1 MNIWRQINPF
11 PKVVRDYMN
20 IWRRINPFPKVVRDY
35 MEYMKYM
42 KWDIY
47 NYDVGNKDWSLRQN
61 LGVSYG
67 GGVPRDVLEGGALSA
82 SLISRHHLNASCCR
96 AGAGYLKHKEAASW
110 PLFWG
115 QLIISPHLSSYSL
128 FSLVVQMLS
137 NSNFITPSHFHFG
150 AKCPGFLLH
159 FMWEGM
165 SIRRELPYITPFFIS
180 LLDIITVD
188 QYHIITFD
196 QFNIITLAV
205 KESFSANQYRQ
216 DQWTV
221 RFGVPWHVILNLS
234 MSPDTIRAIYLGPLH
249 FVDYD
254 GWDQTSFIVP
264 GTGLLVILCNAAH
277 VFSLLACEKHFYHFG
292 SNNVTNN
299 LVTD

>member
-1 MNIWRQINPF
+1 MLPCWCR
-11 PKVVRDYMN
+11 
-20 IWRRINPFPKVVRDY
+20 
-35 MEYMKYM
+35 
-42 KWDIY
+42 
-47 NYDVGNKDWSLRQN
+47 
-61 LGVSYG
+61 VSETQRSG
-67 GGVPRDVLEGGALSA
+67 ELT
-82 SLISRHHLNASCCR
+82 
-96 AGAGYLKHKEAASW
+96 
-110 PLFWG
+110 PLWG

-234 MSPDTIRAIYLGPLH
+234 MSPDTIRAIYLDPLH

-254 GWDQTSFIVP
+254 G
-264 GTGLLVILCNAAH
+264 
-277 VFSLLACEKHFYHFG
+277 
-292 SNNVTNN
+292 
-299 LVTD
+299 

>member
-11 PKVVRDYMN
+11 PKA
-20 IWRRINPFPKVVRDY
+20 VRDY
-35 MEYMKYM
+35 MEYIKYM

-47 NYDVGNKDWSLRQN
+47 NYDVGNKVWSRRQN

-82 SLISRHHLNASCCR
+82 SLISRHHLNVSRCR

-188 QYHIITFD
+188 QYHIITL
-196 QFNIITLAV
+196 IIT
-205 KESFSANQYRQ
+205 ESF
-216 DQWTV
+216 
-221 RFGVPWHVILNLS
+221 
-234 MSPDTIRAIYLGPLH
+234 
-249 FVDYD
+249 
-254 GWDQTSFIVP
+254 
-264 GTGLLVILCNAAH
+264 
-277 VFSLLACEKHFYHFG
+277 
-292 SNNVTNN
+292 
-299 LVTD
+299 

>member
-1 MNIWRQINPF
+1 MAGARNSVMAMVLMTWHDIMKLGIVW
-11 PKVVRDYMN
+11 N
-20 IWRRINPFPKVVRDY
+20 IWRRINPFPKVVKDY

-47 NYDVGNKDWSLRQN
+47 NYDVGNKVRSLRQN

-82 SLISRHHLNASCCR
+82 SLISRHHLNVSRCR

-188 QYHIITFD
+188 QYHIITL
-196 QFNIITLAV
+196 IIT
-205 KESFSANQYRQ
+205 ESVWANQCQ
-216 DQWTV
+216 QQN
-221 RFGVPWHVILNLS
+221 WH
-234 MSPDTIRAIYLGPLH
+234 Y
-249 FVDYD
+249 
-254 GWDQTSFIVP
+254 
-264 GTGLLVILCNAAH
+264 
-277 VFSLLACEKHFYHFG
+277 
-292 SNNVTNN
+292 
-299 LVTD
+299 

>member
-1 MNIWRQINPF
+1 MGYGSICLHIFHLIGNDLCFWHDIMKLGIVW
-11 PKVVRDYMN
+11 N
-20 IWRRINPFPKVVRDY
+20 IWRRINPFPKVVKDY

-47 NYDVGNKDWSLRQN
+47 NYDVGNKVWSLRQN

-137 NSNFITPSHFHFG
+137 NIDCINLFTFTLG
-150 AKCPGFLLH
+150 TKCPGF
-159 FMWEGM
+159 
-165 SIRRELPYITPFFIS
+165 R
-180 LLDIITVD
+180 
-188 QYHIITFD
+188 
-196 QFNIITLAV
+196 
-205 KESFSANQYRQ
+205 
-216 DQWTV
+216 
-221 RFGVPWHVILNLS
+221 
-234 MSPDTIRAIYLGPLH
+234 
-249 FVDYD
+249 
-254 GWDQTSFIVP
+254 
-264 GTGLLVILCNAAH
+264 
-277 VFSLLACEKHFYHFG
+277 
-292 SNNVTNN
+292 
-299 LVTD
+299 

>member
-1 MNIWRQINPF
+1 MSCQKQRSFPIIWNIWRQINPF

-20 IWRRINPFPKVVRDY
+20 IWRQINPFPKAVRDY

-47 NYDVGNKDWSLRQN
+47 NYDVGNKVWSRRQN

-128 FSLVVQMLS
+128 FSLVGQMLS

-150 AKCPGFLLH
+150 SKVSWILLH
-159 FMWEGM
+159 FMWKDVDKERLTAFH
-165 SIRRELPYITPFFIS
+165 SFIIS
-180 LLDIITVD
+180 LSDIITVD
-188 QYHIITFD
+188 QYHIITL
-196 QFNIITLAV
+196 IIT
-205 KESFSANQYRQ
+205 ESF
-216 DQWTV
+216 
-221 RFGVPWHVILNLS
+221 
-234 MSPDTIRAIYLGPLH
+234 
-249 FVDYD
+249 
-254 GWDQTSFIVP
+254 
-264 GTGLLVILCNAAH
+264 
-277 VFSLLACEKHFYHFG
+277 
-292 SNNVTNN
+292 
-299 LVTD
+299 

>member
-1 MNIWRQINPF
+1 MEYIWRQINPY
-11 PKVVRDYMN
+11 PQKWLGIIWN
-20 IWRRINPFPKVVRDY
+20 IWNKIFIIMTLATKFGALGKTLASVME
-35 MEYMKYM
+35 MEYPEMH
-42 KWDIY
+42 
-47 NYDVGNKDWSLRQN
+47 
-61 LGVSYG
+61 
-67 GGVPRDVLEGGALSA
+67 LEEGALSA
-82 SLISRHHLNASCCR
+82 SLISRHHLNVSCCR

-188 QYHIITFD
+188 QYHIITL
-196 QFNIITLAV
+196 IIT
-205 KESFSANQYRQ
+205 ESF
-216 DQWTV
+216 
-221 RFGVPWHVILNLS
+221 
-234 MSPDTIRAIYLGPLH
+234 
-249 FVDYD
+249 
-254 GWDQTSFIVP
+254 
-264 GTGLLVILCNAAH
+264 
-277 VFSLLACEKHFYHFG
+277 
-292 SNNVTNN
+292 
-299 LVTD
+299 

>member
-1 MNIWRQINPF
+1 MSDQKCCQIISKNVLRLKSEESLVQIQSTINHKAQIHISCQKQRSFPIIWNIWRQINPF

-20 IWRRINPFPKVVRDY
+20 IWRQINPFPKAVRDY
-35 MEYMKYM
+35 MEYIKYM

-47 NYDVGNKDWSLRQN
+47 NYDVGNKVWSLRQN

-137 NSNFITPSHFHFG
+137 NIDCINLFTFTLG
-150 AKCPGFLLH
+150 TKCPGF
-159 FMWEGM
+159 
-165 SIRRELPYITPFFIS
+165 R
-180 LLDIITVD
+180 
-188 QYHIITFD
+188 
-196 QFNIITLAV
+196 
-205 KESFSANQYRQ
+205 
-216 DQWTV
+216 
-221 RFGVPWHVILNLS
+221 
-234 MSPDTIRAIYLGPLH
+234 
-249 FVDYD
+249 
-254 GWDQTSFIVP
+254 
-264 GTGLLVILCNAAH
+264 
-277 VFSLLACEKHFYHFG
+277 
-292 SNNVTNN
+292 
-299 LVTD
+299 